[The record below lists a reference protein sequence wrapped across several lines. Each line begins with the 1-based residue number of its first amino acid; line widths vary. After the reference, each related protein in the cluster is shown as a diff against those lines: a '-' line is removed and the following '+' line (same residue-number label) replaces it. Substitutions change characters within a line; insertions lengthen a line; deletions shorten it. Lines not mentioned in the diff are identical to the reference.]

1 MFTRARVSNLAFVS
15 LPTLLYPASLLPQN
29 TLFNITE
36 AGFLSNSDVT
46 VSRTNDA
53 AHQILFFLF
62 GNNHWAV
69 TQNELWELIWKK
81 KKISKK
87 KEIKKKEK
95 SHAA

>member
-36 AGFLSNSDVT
+36 ACFLSNSDVT

-69 TQNELWELIWKK
+69 TQNEL
-81 KKISKK
+81 
-87 KEIKKKEK
+87 
-95 SHAA
+95 